1 MAVLNQ
7 KSVLD
12 MIKEFRRNWHAL
24 CNSERTTLCGADSM
38 LLALQLSMAEN
49 NKQHSGEFT
58 VSLSDVFLTWKY
70 LLHEKLNLPI
80 ENVKVID
87 HYEDIRKT
95 YDGLLK
101 NSNMLDLIDVYQR
114 CKILT
119 SNCENNTISP
129 GSALWSPSERP
140 NLDLLA
146 SREDPPVL
154 ALLAQQEQKGESHPA
169 RSWPRNSGLPGI
181 PDTAR
186 RKRPDLKKLKA
197 AMERSQL
204 RDFLSGRQHA
214 EGDETDLY
222 VPVSP
227 MSKQNQ
233 DNEKV
238 QLVARKIFFSYL
250 NLLVNS
256 KNDLALAHILNIPD
270 RGLGRE
276 AFTDLKRAAR
286 EKQMSIFLVA
296 TSFIRTLELGGKG
309 YAPSPSDPL
318 RTHVKGLSNFINFI
332 DKLDEI
338 LGEIS
343 NSSIAGGRIL
353 SVIKM
358 QLIKG
363 HNSRDPFYKAVEE
376 VAQDLDLRIKNII
389 NSQQGGVAVSTT
401 DISPARPKSYAIN
414 HGTAYCGRDTVK
426 TLLVLLDEEA
436 ATIPTKNK
444 AELLYDDE
452 NTIHHNGTSI
462 LTLFRSPT
470 QVNNSLM
477 KPLRERIHK
486 SIQEKKVKMKQTLI
500 RSQFACTY
508 KDDCMISKDN
518 WNNVNSAS
526 KPLHVLHM
534 ENDLSEGINSP
545 VGRST
550 IGTSFGNVHLD
561 RSKNEKLSR
570 KSSSQTGNKTSKR
583 KQVDLDGENILCDNG
598 NDPPQHKNVK
608 IPKTSNNS
616 HNKLECKLA
625 RVARGSKCTAKDK
638 LIIGQTKLTQY
649 FRL

>member
-24 CNSERTTLCGADSM
+24 CNSERMTICGADSM
-38 LLALQLSMAEN
+38 LLVLQLSMAEN

-95 YDGLLK
+95 YDDFLK

-129 GSALWSPSERP
+129 
-140 NLDLLA
+140 
-146 SREDPPVL
+146 
-154 ALLAQQEQKGESHPA
+154 
-169 RSWPRNSGLPGI
+169 
-181 PDTAR
+181 
-186 RKRPDLKKLKA
+186 
-197 AMERSQL
+197 SQL
-204 RDFLSGRQHA
+204 RDFLSGKQHA

-222 VPVSP
+222 VPISP
-227 MSKQNQ
+227 VSKQNQ

-276 AFTDLKRAAR
+276 AFTDLKHAAR

-296 TSFIRTLELGGKG
+296 TSFIRTIELGGKG

-343 NSSIAGGRIL
+343 NPSIAGGRIL

-401 DISPARPKSYAIN
+401 DISPARPKSYTIN

-436 ATIPTKNK
+436 ATVPTKNK
-444 AELLYDDE
+444 AELLHDDE

-462 LTLFRSPT
+462 LTLFRCLSPA

-526 KPLHVLHM
+526 KPMHVLHM